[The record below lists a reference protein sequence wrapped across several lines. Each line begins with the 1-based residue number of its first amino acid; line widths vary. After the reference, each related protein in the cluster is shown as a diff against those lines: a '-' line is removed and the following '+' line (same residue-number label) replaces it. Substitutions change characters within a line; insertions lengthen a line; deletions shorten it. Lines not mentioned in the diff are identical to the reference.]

1 MEVGI
6 YLFIFCLSAQFY
18 LYQSI
23 NWYCSVPRRRIADFT
38 DVSWIYV
45 FTKKQTHN
53 CIHTWFSL
61 YILGKI
67 CILTKKYMYKWKIT
81 SLTNVLTKPQS
92 SSCIFRSL
100 GVKKQPWPIG
110 VGLLGSKLTNLL
122 PWLADFPP
130 IHFKL
135 KLHFQSKF
143 FGAVFKNMF
152 PEHMKFQC

>member
-1 MEVGI
+1 MNLCFYQKTNTQLHP
-6 YLFIFCLSAQFY
+6 YLVLF
-18 LYQSI
+18 
-23 NWYCSVPRRRIADFT
+23 V
-38 DVSWIYV
+38 
-45 FTKKQTHN
+45 H
-53 CIHTWFSL
+53 
-61 YILGKI
+61 LGQN
-67 CILTKKYMYKWKIT
+67 LHSYKKYMYEWKIT

-130 IHFKL
+130 INFKL

-152 PEHMKFQC
+152 PEHMKFQCWFWNILFFMWFISVSTREKENWLPTGFVTWLEEAAG